1 MKTRRADDVVKKIT
15 KELNIYQLGIYGAY
29 FMASTNLIAQATQ
42 MFINIFFPVA
52 SKFENRSFLKKLDKI
67 FFIAFI
73 PLFLIISGMIFI
85 IMKLFGEKYGVNLNY
100 VLSFGILATLQIILT
115 INASTITA
123 ISKKLFK
130 KYIAYSTAIN
140 AVHIVAYG
148 VIIYL
153 KIVSIQLIVIL
164 LIANVLVTIFIQKN
178 KYLLYRIFTKI
189 SLRPSLKIEILL
201 KEL

>member
-1 MKTRRADDVVKKIT
+1 
-15 KELNIYQLGIYGAY
+15 
-29 FMASTNLIAQATQ
+29 
-42 MFINIFFPVA
+42 
-52 SKFENRSFLKKLDKI
+52 
-67 FFIAFI
+67 
-73 PLFLIISGMIFI
+73 
-85 IMKLFGEKYGVNLNY
+85 MKLFGEKYGVNLNY

-140 AVHIVAYG
+140 TVHIVAYG

-164 LIANVLVTIFIQKN
+164 LIANVLVTIFIQK
-178 KYLLYRIFTKI
+178 KI
-189 SLRPSLKIEILL
+189 MKLALNS
-201 KEL
+201 